1 MALIK
6 PKEVEY
12 TSKVGGEEITCRFMI
27 GRYNGLEGL
36 DIIEYVT
43 DILKSGVNPTG
54 TKKGLLR
61 DCMIKMGPY
70 IDAVNDEGNQVSLS
84 NAKIMAAYLPDP
96 EMTMRLMR
104 DVHDYNTFFLNSE
117 NLLKQSLSWMDKLK
131 VSVTKTLTNLQATSS
146 AKKRQRT
153 KS

>member
-12 TSKVGGEEITCRFMI
+12 ISKVGGEEITCRFMI
-27 GRYNGLEGL
+27 GRYNGLDGL
-36 DIIEYVT
+36 DLIEYAT
-43 DILKSGVNPTG
+43 DILKSGANPTG

-61 DCMIKMGPY
+61 ECMIKMGPY
-70 IDAVNDEGNQVSLS
+70 IEAINDEGKQVSLS

-96 EMTMRLMR
+96 EMSMRLMR

-131 VSVTKTLTNLQATSS
+131 VSVTKTLTKLQATSS
-146 AKKRQRT
+146 EKKQRRT

>member
-12 TSKVGGEEITCRFMI
+12 ISKVGGEEITCRFMI
-27 GRYNGLEGL
+27 GRYNGLDGL
-36 DIIEYVT
+36 DLIEYAT

-61 DCMIKMGPY
+61 ECMIKMGPY
-70 IDAVNDEGNQVSLS
+70 IEAINDEGKQVSLS

-96 EMTMRLMR
+96 EMSMRLMR
-104 DVHDYNTFFLNSE
+104 DVHDYNTFLLNSE
-117 NLLKQSLSWMDKLK
+117 TRLK
-131 VSVTKTLTNLQATSS
+131 
-146 AKKRQRT
+146 
-153 KS
+153 